1 MATSSF
7 GDNLPL
13 ILDAGASAFAKPE
26 EDGQIVRLYQ
36 ELGPGVYQYLLFLGL
51 APELAEDQCQECFL
65 ELCKALHA
73 RKRIEHPR
81 KWLFSVAY
89 RLAMD
94 ALSAGRRQVAHPAFQ
109 DLDIP
114 FEHSDPGPNPE
125 QTTLELDQHRRFR
138 QAVANLSPQQRN
150 CLHLRSEGL
159 RHREIAE
166 VLGINVKTVSEFLH
180 RAINNLRNSLR

>member
-1 MATSSF
+1 MRSSSF

-13 ILDAGASAFAKPE
+13 LLTESTSVLPKSE
-26 EDGQIVRLYQ
+26 HNGQIIRLYE

-51 APELAEDQCQECFL
+51 GPELAEDQCQECFL

-73 RKRIEHPR
+73 CKRIEHPR

-94 ALSAGRRQVAHPAFQ
+94 ALSAGRRQVAHPAYQ
-109 DLDIP
+109 DGELP
-114 FEHSDPGPNPE
+114 FDQSDPGPNPE
-125 QTTLELDQHRRFR
+125 QTALELDQYRRFR
-138 QAVANLSPQQRN
+138 QAVAGLSPQQRN

-166 VLGINVKTVSEFLH
+166 VLGINAKTVSEFLQ
-180 RAINNLRNSLR
+180 RAVNNLRNSLR